1 MLQRVRWGFW
11 LDLTLAT
18 ISATLFVVTLAWH
31 DWIEI
36 VFRIDP
42 DHGNGWLEWLIVAV
56 AFGFA
61 VGFSIRVRL
70 EWRRA
75 WRRAVHDEVTSE
87 AAL

>member
-11 LDLTLAT
+11 LYLTLAT
-18 ISATLFVVTLAWH
+18 ISAALFVVTLAWH

-36 VFRIDP
+36 VFKIDP

-70 EWRRA
+70 EWRRDA
-75 WRRAVHDEVTSE
+75 HDEVASE
-87 AAL
+87 GAL